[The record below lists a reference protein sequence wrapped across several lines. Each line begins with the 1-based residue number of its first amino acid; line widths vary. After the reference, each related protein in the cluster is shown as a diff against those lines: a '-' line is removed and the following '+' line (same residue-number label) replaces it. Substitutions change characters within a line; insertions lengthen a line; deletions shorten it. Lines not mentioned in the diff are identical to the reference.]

1 MSNIN
6 LCESVQEK
14 LSAYLDNELTQQEQ
28 QRMHVHIKNCPE
40 CTALLSEL
48 TAMQSDVKGTLLE
61 GIESIDSRMLQAINQ
76 DTPARWLGT
85 IGWSLLI
92 VGALLLG
99 GFFVWQFTSELIADS
114 SVPWWVRFGILGFY
128 LGLFLLFLGV
138 LRQRLVARKTDK
150 YKKVNI

>member
-1 MSNIN
+1 MNN
-6 LCESVQEK
+6 LNPCESVQEK

-48 TAMQSDVKGTLLE
+48 TALQSDVKGTLLE
-61 GIESIDSRMLQAINQ
+61 GIESMDSRSLQAIMQ
-76 DTPARWLGT
+76 DKPARWLSAF
-85 IGWSLLI
+85 GWGLLI
-92 VGALLLG
+92 IGALLLG
-99 GFFVWQFTSELIADS
+99 GFFVWQFTTELLADN

-128 LGLFLLFLGV
+128 CGLFLLFLGV